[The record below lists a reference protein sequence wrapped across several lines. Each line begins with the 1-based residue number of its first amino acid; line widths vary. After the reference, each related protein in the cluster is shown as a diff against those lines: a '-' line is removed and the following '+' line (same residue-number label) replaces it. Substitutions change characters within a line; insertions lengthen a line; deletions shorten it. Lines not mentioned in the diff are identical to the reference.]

1 MKKHTLDHID
11 YKILN
16 RLQENATIPVKVIA
30 EEVFLSSPAVA
41 ARKNKDILQ
50 DIMRKSIRSCLDIT
64 LKHLSVWKSS
74 RSEKKSFIRI

>member
-16 RLQENATIPVKVIA
+16 RLQENATTPVKVIA

-41 ARKNKDILQ
+41 ARIERLEKQ
-50 DIMRKSIRSCLDIT
+50 GYIT
-64 LKHLSVWKSS
+64 GYHAEVNPVTLGYHIKA
-74 RSEKKSFIRI
+74 FISLEI

>member
-41 ARKNKDILQ
+41 ARIERLEKQ
-50 DIMRKSIRSCLDIT
+50 GYIT
-64 LKHLSVWKSS
+64 GYK
-74 RSEKKSFIRI
+74 